1 MEDGWRWKAGS
12 QDHRSCQLEICHN
25 LFLPSRHS
33 AKLLARQR
41 SCLSRKSQVPETY
54 VLHFTAMCCLQ
65 QTLTSS
71 RIRSCETCQV
81 PSVFLL
87 GNYLYGLNWSC
98 PNLSCMVV
106 QQFNAAHLSASIC
119 RNSGAVLKCYEA
131 HQPQVFQARS
141 QNCSWKRVGPRMP
154 ATSQPFPIFHRGGLL
169 NYH

>member
-1 MEDGWRWKAGS
+1 
-12 QDHRSCQLEICHN
+12 
-25 LFLPSRHS
+25 
-33 AKLLARQR
+33 
-41 SCLSRKSQVPETY
+41 

-131 HQPQVFQARS
+131 HQPHVLHARS
-141 QNCSWKRVGPRMP
+141 QNCSWKRGGPRMP